1 MGRFIDL
8 TKKKFGRLTVIERA
22 EDYISPKGCHS
33 VQWLCEC
40 ECTKRIVVKASS
52 LTSGRTKSCGCLS
65 KEVAQKQATKNFKR
79 YNAFEI
85 QEDYVIMYTSKNEPF
100 YIDLED
106 FEKVRD
112 ICWWR
117 RDDGYILG
125 YVKGRT
131 VRLHR
136 YIMNCPEGYDVDHK
150 NHDKSN
156 NRKYN
161 LRITTRSQN
170 NMNKGLQS
178 NNTSG
183 VTGVC
188 WDNYYQK
195 WIAQIKVNNKNIR
208 LGGFYNFEDAVRSRK
223 EAENKYF
230 GEYSYENTQ
239 ENLSLN

>member
-1 MGRFIDL
+1 MGRFRDL
-8 TKKKFGRLTVIERA
+8 TGMIFDRLTVIKRA
-22 EDYISPKGCHS
+22 EDYVSPSGCHS

-40 ECTKRIVVKASS
+40 ECGKEVIIKAIS
-52 LTSGRTKSCGCLS
+52 LTSGVTKSCGCLN
-65 KEVAQKQATKNFKR
+65 KDVARKRATKNFKK
-79 YNAFEI
+79 YNSFKI
-85 QEDYVIMYTSKNEPF
+85 CDDYVVMYTLKNEPF
-100 YIDLED
+100 YVDLED
-106 FEKVRD
+106 FDKVKD

-117 RDDGYILG
+117 RNDGYILG
-125 YVKGRT
+125 RVNGKA

-136 YIMNCPEGYDVDHK
+136 YIMNCPAGYDVDHK

-208 LGGFYNFEDAVRSRK
+208 LGGFYNFEDAVKARK
-223 EAENKYF
+223 EAEDKYF
-230 GEYSYENTQ
+230 GEFSYDNTQ